1 MSLSKAERDLNKEI
15 LMSIGFLTQSVK
27 SAWHAALQQL
37 TQELPHHNF
46 YLPVIEA
53 GFIRKELRLIWR

>member
-1 MSLSKAERDLNKEI
+1 
-15 LMSIGFLTQSVK
+15 MSIGVSYASVK